1 MSIDHDDESIDTS
14 QEGNDD
20 VIDIKIQVPTELQKA
35 SELSNTIQ
43 SSYAKMMAPVT
54 RQQELIDSM
63 TKSTRLIASGLS
75 EAISESIQPY
85 YRQLALSMS
94 TGLGEILKGYRS
106 EALESMI
113 RMVNSYQFDFS
124 SILSSS
130 VQQMLSQI
138 DFSSMYSALAES
150 IKSIDFSKRIN
161 ALILSETY
169 SAKWFPHALS
179 AAEGEVRYDFL
190 EILESTRKSQSRIK
204 KIDKLIFD
212 YYTKSKIEALKKTWK
227 RGDIPEY
234 KYRVMHQAVQAYHR
248 KEYAITVTVLS
259 TIWEGLIYDKA
270 KDTSGKKGKVTKQN
284 FSKLVSND
292 DYDQIF
298 ADFFDEY
305 IMYDCRSDAEVKE
318 DVPGRNSSAHSFYNK
333 YPSRKA
339 ALNAILFTDFLV
351 KLESLNIE
359 NNTKGD

>member
-1 MSIDHDDESIDTS
+1 MDHDDEAIDTS
-14 QEGNDD
+14 QEDNDG
-20 VIDIKIQVPTELQKA
+20 VIDIKIQVPIELQKA

-43 SSYAKMMAPVT
+43 SSYAKMIEPVA

-63 TKSTRLIASGLS
+63 TKSTRLIATGLS
-75 EAISESIQPY
+75 KAISESIQPY

-94 TGLGEILKGYRS
+94 TGIGEILKGYRS

-113 RMVNSYQFDFS
+113 RMVNSYQFNFS
-124 SILSSS
+124 NMISSS
-130 VQQMLSQI
+130 VQQMLTQI
-138 DFSSMYSALAES
+138 DFSGMYSALVES
-150 IKSIDFSKRIN
+150 IKSLDFSKRIN
-161 ALILSETY
+161 ELILSETY

-179 AAEGEVRYDFL
+179 AAEGEMRYDFL
-190 EILESTRKSQSRIK
+190 EIIESTRKSQSRIK

-212 YYTKSKIEALKKTWK
+212 YYSKSKIETIKKTWK
-227 RGDIPEY
+227 REDILEY
-234 KYRVMHQAVQAYHR
+234 KYRIMHQAVQAYHR
-248 KEYAITVTVLS
+248 REYAITVTVLS
-259 TIWEGLIYDKA
+259 TIWEGLIYDKT

-284 FSKLVSND
+284 FSKLVSNE

-305 IMYDCRSDAEVKE
+305 IMYNCRSDKEVKA

-351 KLESLNIE
+351 KLESLDINNITE
-359 NNTKGD
+359 GD